1 MSRAFSSAMDDAAPA
16 GRRAGRLSTSRR
28 APDDEGPPADGAPE
42 GLALGDVGRLLRRHW
57 LGLVVP
63 TLLAVGLAVAFV
75 QIVPPRYTAETKL
88 LLESRDSALTRPQQ
102 ERGEGTTNP
111 IDEQA
116 VASQVQVVMSR
127 DIAREAIRRLHLV
140 GNPEFDPL
148 VDGVGPVQRLLM
160 MLGLV
165 PNPLDREP
173 EDRVLERYFDRLL
186 VYAAGKS
193 RVLTI
198 EFRSRD
204 PDLAA
209 RAANTIADLYIASL
223 AAAKVD
229 TARYAST
236 WLGSNI
242 EALRSRV
249 AEAEAKVES
258 FRARN
263 GLIGAGGTTNQPLG
277 AQQLAELSTQLT
289 QARAAQA
296 DAAAKAQLIR
306 EMLKDGR
313 SFEIPDVANNEL
325 IRRLVEQRI
334 TLRAQLALESRTLLP
349 QHPRIKELN
358 AQLNDLEGQIRGAAD
373 RTVRTLEND
382 ARIAG
387 ARVDSL
393 RAAVDSQREVVAKG
407 NTSEVELRALER
419 EARAQREQLESYL
432 SRYREASARDAASA
446 APADARV
453 VSQAVVPETPSFPK
467 KLPIVALAG
476 VLTFL
481 LAAGVIVARA
491 LLSDGPPRRG
501 QPNGRE
507 PSGGA
512 DLSGPVPAVPVR
524 RAPAAPRMSAAP
536 AAEAV
541 QPAPATA
548 AAEPVEP
555 ASAPVSP
562 EPAAIPPGPPA
573 PAYDLSA
580 LTGRLQGLSTAGDGR
595 RILVV
600 ADGDGL
606 ADLAASLARGAAA
619 SGERAVLIRL
629 GRGPAGGAP
638 GLTDL
643 MAGTASFGE
652 AIQPDGAS
660 RLHVIGRGRG
670 GTAALLAEGDG
681 LGLTLDALGQTY
693 GWVVC
698 GLDGRDPARLRA
710 LTTAIGTWMD
720 AVVIASNAAADDPGL
735 LALFEAAEEAGV
747 PDVVVA
753 RDGEA
758 MPAVTMPAY
767 PLRRSA

>member
-1 MSRAFSSAMDDAAPA
+1 MPGGEG
-16 GRRAGRLSTSRR
+16 GRTGDPR
-28 APDDEGPPADGAPE
+28 E

-57 LGLVVP
+57 LGLLVP
-63 TLLAVGLAVAFV
+63 TLIAVALAVTFV
-75 QIVPPRYTAETKL
+75 QVVPPRYTAETKL
-88 LLESRDSALTRPQQ
+88 LLESRDSALTRPQL
-102 ERGEGTTNP
+102 ERGDGPATP

-140 GNPEFDPL
+140 GNAEFDPL
-148 VDGVGPVQRLLM
+148 VDGIGPVQRLLVM
-160 MLGLV
+160 VGLA
-165 PNPLDREP
+165 PNPLDRDP

-198 EFRSRD
+198 EFRSQD

-249 AEAEAKVES
+249 AEAEAKVET

-277 AQQLAELSTQLT
+277 TQQLAEMSTQLT

-306 EMLKDGR
+306 EMIKDGR

-325 IRRLVEQRI
+325 IRRVVEQRI

-358 AQLNDLEGQIRGAAD
+358 AQLTDLEGQIRAAAD

-387 ARVDSL
+387 ARVESL
-393 RAAVDSQREVVAKG
+393 QAAVDGQREVVAKG

-432 SRYREASARDAASA
+432 GRYREASARDAASA

-467 KLPIVALAG
+467 KLPIIALAAI
-476 VLTFL
+476 LTFL
-481 LAAGVIVARA
+481 FAAGVIVGRA
-491 LLSDGPPRRG
+491 LLSDGPPG
-501 QPNGRE
+501 QGRPSGRE
-507 PSGGA
+507 PAGGGGTA
-512 DLSGPVPAVPVR
+512 GSGPMPAMPLR
-524 RAPAAPRMSAAP
+524 RSPAAPRMASGPAP
-536 AAEAV
+536 EA
-541 QPAPATA
+541 PPLPATA
-548 AAEPVEP
+548 AAAPAAPATATLPPVGSSGAP
-555 ASAPVSP
+555 AAQPAIPAAPLPKAAPVAASSAPS
-562 EPAAIPPGPPA
+562 
-573 PAYDLSA
+573 YDLTA
-580 LTGRLQGLSTAGDGR
+580 LTERLRAVPTAGDGR
-595 RILVV
+595 RVLVV
-600 ADGDGL
+600 ADGTGAGF
-606 ADLAASLARGAAA
+606 ADLAPSLAQAAA
-619 SGERAVLIRL
+619 SGGRAVLIRL
-629 GRGPAGGAP
+629 SRRQEGGLP

-643 MAGTASFGE
+643 MTGAASFQE
-652 AIQPDGAS
+652 AIQPDGSS
-660 RLHVIGRGRG
+660 RLHLIGRGRSG
-670 GTAALLAEGDG
+670 MRALLAEGDG
-681 LGLTLDALGQTY
+681 LGLTLDALGQAY
-693 GWVVC
+693 DWVVC
-698 GLDGRDPARLRA
+698 SLDGANPAVLRS
-710 LTTAIGTWMD
+710 LTAAIGTWMD
-720 AVVIASNAAADDPGL
+720 AVVIASNAAADDPTL
-735 LALFEAAEEAGV
+735 LALFEVAEEAGV
-747 PDVVVA
+747 PEVMVV
-753 RDGEA
+753 RDQEA
-758 MPAVTMPAY
+758 VPAVAMPAY

>member
-1 MSRAFSSAMDDAAPA
+1 MDDAAPA
-16 GRRAGRLSTSRR
+16 GRRAGRLPTSRR
-28 APDDEGPPADGAPE
+28 APDEEGAPGEPAPE

-63 TLLAVGLAVAFV
+63 TLVAVGLAVAFV
-75 QIVPPRYTAETKL
+75 QLVPPRYTAETKL

-242 EALRSRV
+242 ETLRSRV
-249 AEAEAKVES
+249 AEAEAKVEA

-313 SFEIPDVANNEL
+313 AFEIPDVANNEL

-387 ARVDSL
+387 ARVDTL

-432 SRYREASARDAASA
+432 GRYREASARDAASA
-446 APADARV
+446 APADARM

-512 DLSGPVPAVPVR
+512 DLSGPVPAVAVR
-524 RAPAAPRMSAAP
+524 RAPAAPRVP
-536 AAEAV
+536 A
-541 QPAPATA
+541 
-548 AAEPVEP
+548 
-555 ASAPVSP
+555 
-562 EPAAIPPGPPA
+562 EPAAVPAPPETAAVPAGPAA

-580 LTGRLQGLSTAGDGR
+580 LTGRLQGLATAGDGR

-629 GRGPAGGAP
+629 GRGPAVGAP

-643 MAGTASFGE
+643 MAGTASFDE

-698 GLDGRDPARLRA
+698 ALDGRDPARLRA

-735 LALFEAAEEAGV
+735 LALFEAAEEAGA
-747 PDVVVA
+747 PEVVVA